1 MLRNWQEELL
11 THIFAVRADGHLRH
25 RTALVGMA
33 RKNGKSAMSSGIAL
47 YGLFMGEPGSEIY
60 SCAAD
65 RDQARIVFGDAK
77 RMIEAEPEMM
87 EQVKLYRDA
96 IEIP

>member
-1 MLRNWQEELL
+1 VLRNWQEELL
-11 THIFAVRADGHLRH
+11 THIFAVRPDGHLRH

-47 YGLFMGEPGSEIY
+47 WGLFMGEPGSEIY

-87 EQVKLYRDA
+87 
-96 IEIP
+96 